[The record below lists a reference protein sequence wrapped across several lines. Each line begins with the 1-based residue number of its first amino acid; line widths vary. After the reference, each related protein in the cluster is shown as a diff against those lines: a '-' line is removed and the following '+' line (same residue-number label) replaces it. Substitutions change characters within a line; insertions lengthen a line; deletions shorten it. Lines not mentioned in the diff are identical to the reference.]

1 MVIAKVCRI
10 CSPYPILPPLTGGH
24 EVEAKPTAE
33 GGWGNANNEEYA
45 NKQTTFKS
53 HYNFKS
59 SLFTCLK
66 NVNLVIIFIILISIT
81 IYGEKTET
89 AHRESIVYQTR
100 LFEQQLERCNAFI
113 EDSALDT
120 YLNGVLKKLSAAN
133 PTDTHAIR
141 VRVVKTAKFNAFAAP
156 HGTIYLYSSLLARI
170 ENEAQLAALLSHEM
184 THITND
190 HTNRNLINAKKKAL
204 TSANLAFGIEL
215 FAGSLASSISNLT
228 LKAAITGYTRDLERE
243 ADSTGL
249 VRMKQSGYPAVAFR
263 DLFIILK
270 TWIER
275 YNINEPYFFAT
286 HPAIEERISN
296 FYQLSG
302 QDTLE
307 DTTEQF
313 STREFNRYIHPVLLF
328 DGTLKIAAGDL
339 TAAEEDFSRVL
350 SNDTTCAEA
359 LCNLGTITRLRS
371 DEFSSHV
378 VKWYTRSMNA
388 TTNPESSQAC
398 CELGMYYFKFGL
410 IDSAAIWLQKYKSNN
425 PTSPYQPII
434 EDYISRCKK

>member
-1 MVIAKVCRI
+1 VIRNIYTLIFFV
-10 CSPYPILPPLTGGH
+10 ILFS
-24 EVEAKPTAE
+24 VTA
-33 GGWGNANNEEYA
+33 YA
-45 NKQTTFKS
+45 
-53 HYNFKS
+53 
-59 SLFTCLK
+59 
-66 NVNLVIIFIILISIT
+66 
-81 IYGEKTET
+81 EKAET
-89 AHRESIVYQTR
+89 VHRESIVYQTR
-100 LFEQQLERCNAFI
+100 LFEQLLERSNAFI
-113 EDSALDT
+113 KDSTLDA
-120 YLNGVLKKLSAAN
+120 YLNGVLKKLSVAN
-133 PTDTHAIR
+133 HADTHTIR
-141 VRVVKTAKFNAFAAP
+141 VRVVKTSQFNAFAAP

-170 ENEAQLAALLSHEM
+170 ENEAQLAALLAHEM
-184 THITND
+184 THIIND
-190 HTNRNLINAKKKAL
+190 HTSRNLINAKKKAL

-263 DLFIILK
+263 DLFVILK
-270 TWIER
+270 TWIEH

-286 HPAIEERISN
+286 HPAIEERINN

-307 DTTEQF
+307 DTSDQYNA
-313 STREFNRYIHPVLLF
+313 REFNRYIHPVLLF

-350 SNDTTCAEA
+350 SIDSTCAEA

-398 CELGMYYFKFGL
+398 CELGMYYYKFGL
-410 IDSAAIWLQKYKSNN
+410 VDSAAVWLQQYKINN
-425 PTSPYQPII
+425 KTSPYLPII

>member
-1 MVIAKVCRI
+1 MIRNIYSLLLFVLLL
-10 CSPYPILPPLTGGH
+10 SF
-24 EVEAKPTAE
+24 TA
-33 GGWGNANNEEYA
+33 
-45 NKQTTFKS
+45 
-53 HYNFKS
+53 
-59 SLFTCLK
+59 
-66 NVNLVIIFIILISIT
+66 
-81 IYGEKTET
+81 YGEKAET
-89 AHRESIVYQTR
+89 VHRESIVYQTR
-100 LFEQQLERCNAFI
+100 LFEQLLERSNAFI
-113 EDSALDT
+113 EDSTLDT

-133 PTDTHAIR
+133 PADTHNIR
-141 VRVVKTAKFNAFAAP
+141 VRVVKTSQFNAFAAP

-170 ENEAQLAALLSHEM
+170 ENEAQLAALLAHEM
-184 THITND
+184 THIIND
-190 HTNRNLINAKKKAL
+190 HTTRNLINAKKKAL

-243 ADSTGL
+243 ADSAGL
-249 VRMKQSGYPAVAFR
+249 VRMEQSGYPAVAFR

-296 FYQLSG
+296 FYDLAG

-307 DTTEQF
+307 DTADQY
-313 STREFNRYIHPVLLF
+313 STKEFNRYIHPVLLF
-328 DGTLKIAAGDL
+328 DGKLKIAAGDL

-350 SNDTTCAEA
+350 LIDSTCAEA

-388 TTNPESSQAC
+388 TTNQESSQAC
-398 CELGMYYFKFGL
+398 CELGMYYYKFGL
-410 IDSAAIWLQKYKSNN
+410 VDSAAVWLQQYKSNN
-425 PTSPYQPII
+425 PTSPYLPII